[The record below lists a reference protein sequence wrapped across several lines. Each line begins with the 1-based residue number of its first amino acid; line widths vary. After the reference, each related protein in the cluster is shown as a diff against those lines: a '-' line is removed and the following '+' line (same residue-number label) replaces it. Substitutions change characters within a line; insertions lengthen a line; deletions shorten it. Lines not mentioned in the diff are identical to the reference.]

1 MIEEQKDPN
10 ITNED
15 LDTLRVLLHTI
26 HGISAVS
33 TTTSYI
39 PQDESEK

>member
-1 MIEEQKDPN
+1 MIEEEKDPN

-15 LDTLRVLLHTI
+15 LDTLRVLLHNI
-26 HGISAVS
+26 RGISAVS
-33 TTTSYI
+33 TTTSYL